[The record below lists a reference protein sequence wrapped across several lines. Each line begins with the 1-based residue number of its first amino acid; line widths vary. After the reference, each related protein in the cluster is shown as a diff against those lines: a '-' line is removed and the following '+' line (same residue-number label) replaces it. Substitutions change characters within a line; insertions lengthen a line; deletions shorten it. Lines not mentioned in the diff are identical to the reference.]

1 MESILSL
8 DKIFLFLGELLAIS
22 ILVIS
27 AIMLDFQTCV
37 STKWSRK
44 ALKEAQ
50 AQGDTEAVEKTKS
63 FVCAHVI
70 APNRAHLSACKS
82 AQS

>member
-37 STKWSRK
+37 SAK
-44 ALKEAQ
+44 
-50 AQGDTEAVEKTKS
+50 
-63 FVCAHVI
+63 
-70 APNRAHLSACKS
+70 
-82 AQS
+82 